1 MFGKPDTQRL
11 QQLEEENRR
20 LKRAVDELSV
30 LNELSREIGASLDSE
45 EVMEHIV
52 KRSLKALR
60 GEQGVITLMDQEA
73 SEPTRTLIRTSS
85 SSGKHPPFRANDQ
98 LLGWMYLNRE
108 PLMVNDPPN
117 DERFRGAGWSEHIRS
132 ILCVPLFVRSRLIGV
147 LTLFNK
153 KDDEG
158 FTDDDRRLLT
168 IIASQSAQ
176 VIENTRLYEEE
187 RALLRVREELRLAA
201 DIQMRLL
208 PDAAPQLDGYE
219 LAGTSI
225 PAQNIGGDYFDFL
238 PFGDGRVAVCVAD
251 VSGKGLPAALLM
263 SNVQAALR
271 ARYDTCSSPAA
282 CLAVLSRLLYRS
294 THRGSFVTMIYGIV
308 DPAAHSIAYA
318 NAGHN
323 RPLVCM
329 ADGRINRLETAGLVL
344 GAIADSEYSAGTTE
358 LEPGSVL
365 LLYSDG
371 VTEAMNEARAEYG
384 EDRLENL
391 LRDGHGMSAQQTVDR
406 IVKDVRSHVGKAA
419 QHDDMTLLVVKRR
432 NSTTVNQS

>member
-1 MFGKPDTQRL
+1 MFGKTETQRL
-11 QQLEEENRR
+11 QQLEEENLR
-20 LKRAVDELSV
+20 LKRAVEELSV
-30 LNELSREIGASLDSE
+30 LNELSREIGVSLDSE

-60 GEQGVITLMDQEA
+60 AEQGVITLVDEEA

-108 PLMVNDPPN
+108 PLLVNDPPN
-117 DERFRGAGWSEHIRS
+117 DERFKGAGWSDQIRS

-153 KDDEG
+153 KDESG
-158 FTDDDRRLLT
+158 FSDDDRRLLT

-176 VIENTRLYEEE
+176 VIENARLYEEE

-208 PDAAPQLDGYE
+208 PDEAPALDGYD

-225 PAQNIGGDYFDFL
+225 PAQNVGGDYFDFL
-238 PFGDGRVAVCVAD
+238 PTGNGQMAVCVAD

-271 ARYDTCSSPAA
+271 ARYDTCSSPSS
-282 CLAVLSRLLYRS
+282 CLSVLSKLLYRS
-294 THRGSFVTMIYGIV
+294 THRGSFVTMVYGII
-308 DPAAHSIAYA
+308 DTAGHSIDYA

-329 ADGRINRLETAGLVL
+329 ADGRVVRLETAGLVL
-344 GAIADSEYSAGTTE
+344 GAMPDADYRTGTTP
-358 LEPGSVL
+358 LEPGSL
-365 LLYSDG
+365 LLFYSDG
-371 VTEAMNEARAEYG
+371 VTEAMNESRVAFG
-384 EDRLENL
+384 EENL
-391 LRDGHGMSAQQTVDR
+391 EDLLRVVRGLTAQETVDR
-406 IVKDVRSHVGKAA
+406 IVKEVQTHVGDAP

-432 NSTTVNQS
+432 